1 MRRRGMLA
9 AAGVAV
15 LGPGGAAGT
24 APVGKGPVENV
35 PVRVRTGMDRLAG
48 EGWARLRGETVGVV
62 SNLTAVDREYRHLVD
77 RMHAAGVRIGGIFGP
92 EHGFRGAAPAGGG
105 AAKAIDART
114 GLTVYDGYRATDE
127 DWARLFEEAAVRTVV
142 FDMQDVGARFY
153 TYIWTLYD
161 SMAGAARRGLRYVVL
176 DRPNPIGGRAGG
188 PGLDP
193 AFASG
198 VGRREIVL
206 RHGMTVGELAR
217 FFQGEWLPRVRLE
230 VVGCEGW
237 HGGLF
242 ARDTDVPWVMPS
254 PNMPTPDTA
263 LVYPG
268 TCLFEGVASL
278 SEGRGTTRPFELAGA
293 PGFDHRWRDRVAA
306 HDLAGAEFREAYFEP
321 RVGEFEGRLCAG
333 VEVRVSDQVSFDPIR
348 VAVTMLFEARRF
360 PGFAWRDDG
369 GTRPY
374 FVDLLAGGSRLR
386 TMLDA
391 GAAPAEVAGSWRDEV
406 EAFERR
412 RRPYL
417 LYRRPSA

>member
-9 AAGVAV
+9 AAGAAV
-15 LGPGGAAGT
+15 LGSAGAPAGAVPGEKRA
-24 APVGKGPVENV
+24 
-35 PVRVRTGMDRLAG
+35 VRVRTGMDLLAG
-48 EGWARLRGETVGVV
+48 EEWARLRGETVGVV

-92 EHGFRGAAPAGGG
+92 EHGFRGAAPVGGG
-105 AAKAIDART
+105 AARSTDART
-114 GLTVYDGYRATDE
+114 GLPVFDGYLATPE
-127 DWARLFEEAAVRTVV
+127 DWARLFAEAGVRTVV

-153 TYIWTLYD
+153 TYIWTLYE
-161 SMAGAARRGLRYVVL
+161 SMAGAAAGGLRYVVL
-176 DRPNPIGGRAGG
+176 DRPNPIGGRASG
-188 PGLDP
+188 PVLDP

-198 VGRREIVL
+198 VGRKEIVL

-230 VVGCEGW
+230 VVACEGW

-254 PNMPTPDTA
+254 PNMPTPETA

-293 PGFDHRWRDRVAA
+293 PGLDFRWRDRLAG
-306 HDLAGAEFREAYFEP
+306 HDLPGAEFREAYFEP
-321 RVGEFEGRLCAG
+321 RVGKFEKQLCAG
-333 VEVRVSDQVSFDPIR
+333 VEVRVSDPAVFDPIR
-348 VAVTMLFEARRF
+348 TAVAMLYEARKY
-360 PGFAWRDDG
+360 PGFAWRNDG
-369 GTRPY
+369 AGARRPF

-391 GAAPAEVAGSWRDEV
+391 GATVADVAGAWQPETA
-406 EAFERR
+406 AFEKR

-417 LYRRPSA
+417 LYRRPAG